1 MSEFDDENRVPRSI
15 RQKQVLERAAERPE
29 ASITEI
35 AEDVPSATEDLV
47 ERVLEEHGDPA
58 ASEADEDTASDAPPA
73 SSESETYPQL
83 ADITDRERETLEA
96 IAARPE
102 ASQRELAETLDVTAA
117 TVSTRVNGLP
127 GFEWTDRQAFVEAVL
142 NVETLPDRNMPANSE
157 SETVTQESFDEV
169 VDRIIDIEQELQT
182 LGDSL
187 EKSGQDSR
195 FDDPELVHKVAHACL
210 ESEAITE
217 DEELRILE
225 ELLR

>member
-1 MSEFDDENRVPRSI
+1 MSEFGNEDRLPRSI
-15 RQKQVLERAAERPE
+15 RQKQVLDKAAERPE

-73 SSESETYPQL
+73 SSESGTYPPL
-83 ADITDRERETLEA
+83 AEITDKERETLEA
-96 IAARPE
+96 IAAHPE
-102 ASQRELAETLDVTAA
+102 ASQRDLAETLDVTAA

-127 GFEWTDRQAFVEAVL
+127 GFEWTERQAFVKAVL
-142 NVETLPDRNMPANSE
+142 DVETLPYRDMPANSE
-157 SETVTQESFDEV
+157 SKPVTQESFDEV
-169 VDRIIDIEQELQT
+169 VDRIIDIEQELQA
-182 LGDSL
+182 LGDSID
-187 EKSGQDSR
+187 ENGPDSR

-210 ESEAITE
+210 ESDVITE

-225 ELLR
+225 ELLC